1 MPKLPSKFGDRKS
14 SLFFQ
19 NKSCFCTIIQSADQ
33 PWGWDYLKTSF
44 LYSPWSQ
51 SKSESLSSCP
61 LTAHTHTSYITF
73 TSTFWPAHTM
83 VTHLYFIIENTIAN
97 WPIEFILGTGAT
109 FSRWQGTYV
118 AWPLTG
124 TARAPSLGFPWPN
137 PPYLSLSFHTIH
149 FVLVRWISCYPMQHG
164 Q

>member
-1 MPKLPSKFGDRKS
+1 MYSQDQQLE
-14 SLFFQ
+14 
-19 NKSCFCTIIQSADQ
+19 KSCFCTIIQSADQ

-97 WPIEFILGTGAT
+97 WPIVFFLGTGAT

-118 AWPLTG
+118 AWSLTG
-124 TARAPSLGFPWPN
+124 TARTPSLGFPWPN
-137 PPYLSLSFHTIH
+137 PPYLSLSFHT
-149 FVLVRWISCYPMQHG
+149 FTLS
-164 Q
+164 